1 MIIVA
6 FISSDLRLLPWKS
19 NFQSVDSL
27 SRVHTQKMWT
37 VSLDYCR
44 VLINVGLVFVW
55 VVSYKIPGYH

>member
-27 SRVHTQKMWT
+27 SRVHTQKMWKD
-37 VSLDYCR
+37 VDSF
-44 VLINVGLVFVW
+44 IGLL
-55 VVSYKIPGYH
+55 